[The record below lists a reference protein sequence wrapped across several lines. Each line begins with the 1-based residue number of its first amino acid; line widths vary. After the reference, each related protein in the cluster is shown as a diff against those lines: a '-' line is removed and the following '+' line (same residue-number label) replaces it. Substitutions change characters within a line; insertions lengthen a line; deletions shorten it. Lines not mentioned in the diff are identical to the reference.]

1 MKQRMTVWLVA
12 LLMGTAVFAQT
23 TKRNS
28 EEFRKGYQEF
38 ITQQAQ
44 LTEKEAA
51 AFFPIYNEC
60 QKKKTELNNQM
71 WKLRRESLGKE
82 LSEAEYQRLLEETA
96 KLRIQAD
103 ELEKSYLPQYHEVL
117 SYKKIFDVQE
127 AESRFY
133 REMLKGINEKRKG
146 K

>member
-1 MKQRMTVWLVA
+1 MTVWLVA
-12 LLMGTAVFAQT
+12 LLMGTAIFAQD
-23 TKRNS
+23 TKKSS

-60 QKKKTELNNQM
+60 QKKKTELNNQL

-96 KLRIQAD
+96 KLRIQSD
-103 ELEKSYLPQYHEVL
+103 ELEKSYLPQYNKVL
-117 SYKKIFDVQE
+117 SYKKIFEVQE

-133 REMLKGINEKRKG
+133 REMLKGINQKRKQ